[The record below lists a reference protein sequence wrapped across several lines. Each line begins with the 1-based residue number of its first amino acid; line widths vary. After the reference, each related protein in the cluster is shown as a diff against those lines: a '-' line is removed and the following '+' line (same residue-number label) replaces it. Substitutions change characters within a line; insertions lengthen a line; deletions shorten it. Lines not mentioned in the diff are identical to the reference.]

1 MKPDWT
7 PGVGLSTFSN
17 FTIMKKLT
25 IADKQK
31 VCRYILHNTEVNGIV
46 EEKHSKWLIKEI
58 FVNHNEWEIK
68 KGVGIDHLEVRVST
82 TFRKNKE
89 FWIVRTDG
97 TETDISFTKCL
108 VKKDPQKTKIDDIRA
123 ACRNA
128 IEPEI
133 IKVKNTITF
142 PFICPILGTI
152 IYDMNQIHIDH
163 YDMTFNEL
171 FHKWL
176 KGKDIDELYKKTLS
190 SNKDGSTETYFDDKE
205 IIDDFI
211 EFHNKNTHLRAV
223 SKRANLS
230 DLRRKNYE

>member
-1 MKPDWT
+1 MLFLVCRVRCCPIKSYEAYNRNILKVDSLKPDWA

-31 VCRYILHNTEVNGIV
+31 VCRFIINNTPVNGIV

-68 KGVGIDHLEVRVST
+68 KGVGIDHLEVRIST

-108 VKKDPQKTKIDDIRA
+108 TNNKDPQKTKIDDIRA
-123 ACRNA
+123 QYLRNM
-128 IEPEI
+128 
-133 IKVKNTITF
+133 F
-142 PFICPILGTI
+142 
-152 IYDMNQIHIDH
+152 
-163 YDMTFNEL
+163 
-171 FHKWL
+171 
-176 KGKDIDELYKKTLS
+176 
-190 SNKDGSTETYFDDKE
+190 
-205 IIDDFI
+205 
-211 EFHNKNTHLRAV
+211 
-223 SKRANLS
+223 
-230 DLRRKNYE
+230 